1 MRYHAISCMAWIYNK
16 STDSNRLTIEKV
28 QIVFVTIR
36 SDDHDCA
43 IILFVE
49 RLGQSQRATEVRVV
63 APCRLQFLK
72 QDPTAYRSVSLELVN
87 IHESRGEI

>member
-1 MRYHAISCMAWIYNK
+1 MAWIYNK
-16 STDSNRLTIEKV
+16 STDSDRLTVVIV

-36 SDDHDCA
+36 SDDNDCA

-63 APCRLQFLK
+63 TPRRLQFLK
-72 QDPTAYRSVSLELVN
+72 QDPTANRSDSLEHVN
-87 IHESRGEI
+87 IHES